1 MREKRKIPPRGGES
15 TAKRK
20 LSEAALKRD
29 TTPAKR
35 KASATPTIPSLPEPE
50 KRVLPTKI
58 EDGSPLPTLTNPQ
71 PSTLSPEEYQS
82 YAESFLLN
90 VAGVQAEYSFTDCW
104 LSFSAVLSA
113 ALQRSRIRWL
123 NDCIFEKYWTKPS
136 KKKSQ
141 PQPRQNPPRESM
153 SKLGPCNILIEPH
166 HFEAMLFTVRNPQA
180 QQPIQYAP
188 PQRPI
193 VQYTPPNNFYQY
205 QPQHQP
211 PGQPRQPYSPG
222 PHTPPIATAPPPQ
235 QLPSQ
240 SRLEQSHN
248 NAPPPSTQSIRQ
260 SRPEGPNPP
269 LQNRIR
275 QNNPAKS
282 EPMQNPPAKN
292 PPEQSQPVKTSPD
305 PVIHMLATRAASNP
319 ELKALMRIVA
329 SSKANQAQL
338 RAFQAHIDELNAI
351 LASRRQNESQS
362 VAAHIK
368 PDQQGRPFT
377 QGPPQPPSSSST
389 PTPLAPAQPTPS
401 HSFHSNDPSI
411 SNQSGPSHASPS
423 THSSYQNQTPAQSIG
438 PKTSQ
443 QPPSHN
449 TYFHQHTPSQ
459 PPVPPKP
466 DPKAIVF
473 EFLSPSPAGNNSTH
487 TASGDR
493 YLFPANTILDYFPGG
508 TTVIASFLIIKKI
521 DPSAPPP
528 DLSAN
533 NFGKSKAKKSKLAS
547 AIGTT
552 PPPDTS
558 LQSPVPAPKQG
569 TTDPATQHSPFEK
582 PISTTTTGPEIQ
594 APTTTTTTE
603 GIPLPSKPKTKE
615 YYQPVTI
622 RLHASNPRTLEPLAR
637 VVNPPAEVRK
647 YMNDIM
653 DRMERA
659 DIEYLAFR
667 LPHEGLPQTGAA
679 AAAAATAGGD
689 EVLQTVGEQQPQ
701 QQQARSARRKSK
713 GRGEKAVD
721 SEAENGV
728 AVKQDG
734 GGGGDDD
741 DEGNVEDVQFEEE
754 LKEFYDMPS
763 GIVPLR

>member
-15 TAKRK
+15 AAKRK

-35 KASATPTIPSLPEPE
+35 KASATPTIASLPEPE

-58 EDGSPLPTLTNPQ
+58 EDGSPLPTLTKPQ
-71 PSTLSPEEYQS
+71 PSTLSPEEFQS
-82 YAESFLLN
+82 YAE
-90 VAGVQAEYSFTDCW
+90 
-104 LSFSAVLSA
+104 SAVLSA

-153 SKLGPCNILIEPH
+153 SKLGPCNIIIEPH
-166 HFEAMLFTVRNPQA
+166 HFEAMLFTVRNPLA

-193 VQYTPPNNFYQY
+193 VQYTPPNNFYRY
-205 QPQHQP
+205 QPQPQP

-222 PHTPPIATAPPPQ
+222 LHTSPIATAPPPQ

-269 LQNRIR
+269 SQNRIR
-275 QNNPAKS
+275 QNYPAKS
-282 EPMQNPPAKN
+282 EPMQNTPAKN

-362 VAAHIK
+362 VAAHLK

-377 QGPPQPPSSSST
+377 PGPPQPPSSSSAR
-389 PTPLAPAQPTPS
+389 TPLAPAQPTPS
-401 HSFHSNDPSI
+401 HYFHSNDPSI
-411 SNQSGPSHASPS
+411 SNQTGPAHASPS
-423 THSSYQNQTPAQSIG
+423 THSSYQNQPPSQSIG

-443 QPPSHN
+443 QPPPHN

-521 DPSAPPP
+521 DPSTPPP

-533 NFGKSKAKKSKLAS
+533 NFGKSRAKKSKLAS
-547 AIGTT
+547 AIRTT

-558 LQSPVPAPKQG
+558 LQSLVPAPKQG
-569 TTDPATQHSPFEK
+569 TTDPATQHSPSEK
-582 PISTTTTGPEIQ
+582 PTSVTTTGPEIQ
-594 APTTTTTTE
+594 APTTTTATTTTTE
-603 GIPLPSKPKTKE
+603 GIPPPSKPKTKE

-667 LPHEGLPQTGAA
+667 LPHEGVPQTG

-689 EVLQTVGEQQPQ
+689 ELLQTVGEQKPQ

-713 GRGEKAVD
+713 GRGEKTVD

-728 AVKQDG
+728 AVKQE

-754 LKEFYDMPS
+754 LKEFYDMPN